1 MKFKNT
7 LILAAAAVLCFSTLT
22 GCKGGDNQ
30 STAES
35 TQSKEKPASDAVI
48 AAIDGDSVTAGEFG
62 YYICNAATVRAYRI
76 DQKPDLASFDWKQKT
91 ESGQPLQDAVM
102 EDALNTVLTEQIMI
116 QKAAEKGVTYTEDEE
131 NQNLKSIDDFVTKNG
146 EESFLLNANA
156 LGISSVDDYKVLA
169 KHVFA
174 AQKAEDAITA
184 NFQDY
189 TVSED
194 VLKAH
199 KSDTKVTAKHILI
212 KNDSEKFSDPKAT
225 IEEVLKR
232 VKAGEDF
239 DALMKEYNEDPGE
252 DESGYTFG
260 RGEMVEAFENAA
272 FDLDCGEVS
281 DVVETEYGYHIIKR
295 VAGLAELQNYWLENA
310 SIERFDDVINKISV
324 TDVMKGAAKAQS
336 DLQAQNSKAANSNN
350 AGGE

>member
-169 KHVFA
+169 
-174 AQKAEDAITA
+174 I
-184 NFQDY
+184 
-189 TVSED
+189 
-194 VLKAH
+194 
-199 KSDTKVTAKHILI
+199 
-212 KNDSEKFSDPKAT
+212 P
-225 IEEVLKR
+225 
-232 VKAGEDF
+232 
-239 DALMKEYNEDPGE
+239 
-252 DESGYTFG
+252 
-260 RGEMVEAFENAA
+260 
-272 FDLDCGEVS
+272 C
-281 DVVETEYGYHIIKR
+281 
-295 VAGLAELQNYWLENA
+295 
-310 SIERFDDVINKISV
+310 
-324 TDVMKGAAKAQS
+324 
-336 DLQAQNSKAANSNN
+336 
-350 AGGE
+350 